1 MRSVRLLA
9 DYDPILN
16 ELLKDEHNK
25 IKYFSW
31 KIQNELID
39 LLATNIRSLIC
50 EEIRHSQCFS
60 IIMDST
66 QDITKLDQVSIV
78 IRYVVIN
85 HNELSISIKESFLGF
100 FVIEKHGAQD
110 YEELIT
116 NILLKLNIDIN
127 KCRGQGY
134 DGASVMSGVYTGVQK
149 RIKDKVPTASYVHCC
164 AHNLNLVIS
173 DAAKSSQKVV
183 SFFETVQAVFNFFSV
198 SAPRWASLAFG
209 DDESRKIKSK
219 VLKKVCPTRW
229 ESRHESINALKL
241 RFIDILKSLTNISLT
256 SVKKDE
262 KASSLSLKK
271 KLGSMEFVL
280 ILCIW
285 EKILRA
291 LHGVSKS
298 LQNPSTNLHNA
309 CQNLKEVKTVIENL
323 RDNYKNI
330 LLECKELCSR
340 WGISPNF
347 YVKRIRFASQY
358 FDEIDGDRRLNIT
371 DENFMVKIFL
381 PVIDTVIFQLN
392 SRFQGLQKVTENFDF
407 LFPTVLTKLD
417 ENEISKASMDFFH
430 LYNDDISPDFTR
442 KLLCLRGLLN
452 TKIQTIKD
460 LVLFI
465 IKNDFCTTYCD
476 VLTACIIYISLPV
489 TVAMAERSFSKLKLI
504 KNYLRNS
511 MGQNRLSNIAILNIE
526 KDETN
531 KLDLEKII
539 STFADCKTRK
549 KKLPQMKTNF

>member
-1 MRSVRLLA
+1 MRTVRLLA
-9 DYDPILN
+9 EYDPIMN
-16 ELLKDEHNK
+16 ELLKDEQNK

-39 LLATNIRSLIC
+39 LLATSTRNLIC
-50 EEIRHSQCFS
+50 DEIRRSQCFS

-85 HNELSISIKESFLGF
+85 HNESSISVKESFLGF

-116 NILLKLNIDIN
+116 NILVKLDIDIN

-134 DGASVMSGVYTGVQK
+134 DGASVMSGVYSGVQK

-173 DAAKSSQKVV
+173 DAAKSSKKVV
-183 SFFETVQAVFNFFSV
+183 SFFETVQAIFNFFSA
-198 SAPRWASLAFG
+198 SAPRWANLAFG
-209 DDESRKIKSK
+209 NDENRKIKLK

-241 RFIDILKSLTNISLT
+241 RFIDILKALTNISLT
-256 SVKKDE
+256 SSKKDE
-262 KASSLSLKK
+262 KATSLSLKK
-271 KLGSMEFVL
+271 KLESMEFVL
-280 ILCIW
+280 ILCFW

-298 LQNPSTNLHNA
+298 LQKQNTNLHNA
-309 CQNLKEVKTVIENL
+309 CQNLNEAKKIIENL
-323 RDNYKNI
+323 RDSYENI

-340 WGISPNF
+340 WGITPNF
-347 YVKRIRFASQY
+347 HVKRSRLAPQY

-371 DENFMVKIFL
+371 DENFRAKIVL

-392 SRFQGLQKVTENFDF
+392 SRFQGLQEVTENFDF
-407 LFPTVLTKLD
+407 LFPTMLAKMD
-417 ENEISKASMDFFH
+417 ENEICKASMDFFY
-430 LYNDDISPDFTR
+430 LYNDDISSDFTR
-442 KLLCLRGLLN
+442 QLLCLRGLLN
-452 TKIQTIKD
+452 TNIQTIKD
-460 LVLFI
+460 LALFI
-465 IKNDFCTTYCD
+465 VKNDFCTTYCD
-476 VLTACIIYISLPV
+476 VITACIIYISLPV
-489 TVAMAERSFSKLKLI
+489 TVATAERSFSKLKLI

-511 MGQNRLSNIAILNIE
+511 MGQDRLSNISILNIE
-526 KDETN
+526 RNVTN
-531 KLDLEKII
+531 QVDLEKMI
-539 STFADCKTRK
+539 STFADLKTRK
-549 KKLPQMKTNF
+549 KNFS

>member
-1 MRSVRLLA
+1 MRTVRLLA
-9 DYDPILN
+9 EYDPIMN
-16 ELLKDEHNK
+16 ELLKDEQNK

-39 LLATNIRSLIC
+39 LLATSTRNLIC
-50 EEIRHSQCFS
+50 DEIRRSQCFS

-85 HNELSISIKESFLGF
+85 HNESSISVKESFLGF

-116 NILLKLNIDIN
+116 NILVKLDIDIN

-134 DGASVMSGVYTGVQK
+134 DGASVMSGIYSGVQK

-183 SFFETVQAVFNFFSV
+183 SFFETVQAIFNFFST
-198 SAPRWASLAFG
+198 SAHRWANLAFG
-209 DDESRKIKSK
+209 NDESRKIKLK

-241 RFIDILKSLTNISLT
+241 RFIDILKALTNISLT
-256 SVKKDE
+256 SSKKDE
-262 KASSLSLKK
+262 KATSLSLKK
-271 KLGSMEFVL
+271 KLESMEFVL
-280 ILCIW
+280 ILCFW

-298 LQNPSTNLHNA
+298 LQKQNTNLYNA
-309 CQNLKEVKTVIENL
+309 CQNLNEVKTIIENL
-323 RDNYKNI
+323 RDSYENI
-330 LLECKELCSR
+330 LLECKELWSR
-340 WGISPNF
+340 WGITPNF
-347 YVKRIRFASQY
+347 HVKRSRLAPQY

-371 DENFMVKIFL
+371 DENFRAKIFL

-392 SRFQGLQKVTENFDF
+392 SRFQGLQEVTENFDF
-407 LFPTVLTKLD
+407 LFPTMLAKMRSVRLQWT
-417 ENEISKASMDFFH
+417 FFIYTMMTF
-430 LYNDDISPDFTR
+430 LQILPD
-442 KLLCLRGLLN
+442 N
-452 TKIQTIKD
+452 
-460 LVLFI
+460 
-465 IKNDFCTTYCD
+465 YC
-476 VLTACIIYISLPV
+476 V
-489 TVAMAERSFSKLKLI
+489 
-504 KNYLRNS
+504 
-511 MGQNRLSNIAILNIE
+511 
-526 KDETN
+526 
-531 KLDLEKII
+531 
-539 STFADCKTRK
+539 
-549 KKLPQMKTNF
+549 